1 MRMMKEKYDLAG
13 KVIGFAMRVHRE
25 LGAGFNEQ
33 VYKNSLIIE
42 LADAGFQFDVE
53 KKIKVY
59 YREKIVGDFSA
70 EIIVYEDDELILE
83 LKAVQN
89 LVSSHEVQLVNYLT
103 ATRINTGL
111 LLNFGADSLQFKRK
125 FRQQSQACDPEP
137 TTLQSSY
144 SYSG

>member
-1 MRMMKEKYDLAG
+1 MKEKYDLAG

-33 VYKNSLIIE
+33 VYK
-42 LADAGFQFDVE
+42 
-53 KKIKVY
+53 
-59 YREKIVGDFSA
+59 
-70 EIIVYEDDELILE
+70 LILE

-89 LVSSHEVQLVNYLT
+89 LVSGHEVQLVNYLT

-125 FRQQSQACDPEP
+125 FRQQAQACDPEP
-137 TTLQSSY
+137 PTLQS
-144 SYSG
+144 

>member
-1 MRMMKEKYDLAG
+1 MRIMKEKYDLAG

-25 LGAGFNEQ
+25 LGAGFSEQ
-33 VYKNSLIIE
+33 VYKNSLVIE

-59 YREKIVGDFSA
+59 
-70 EIIVYEDDELILE
+70 EDEELILE
-83 LKAVQN
+83 LKAIQN

-103 ATRINTGL
+103 ATRIDTGL

-125 FRQQSQACDPEP
+125 FRQQAQAFDPEP
-137 TTLQSSY
+137 PTLRS
-144 SYSG
+144 

>member
-25 LGAGFNEQ
+25 LGAGFSEQ
-33 VYKNSLIIE
+33 VYKNSLVIE

-53 KKIKVY
+53 KKV
-59 YREKIVGDFSA
+59 
-70 EIIVYEDDELILE
+70 IVYEDEELILE

-103 ATRINTGL
+103 ATRIDTGL

-125 FRQQSQACDPEP
+125 FRQQAQAFDPEP
-137 TTLQSSY
+137 PTLQS
-144 SYSG
+144 

>member
-1 MRMMKEKYDLAG
+1 MRLMKEKYDVAG

-25 LGAGFNEQ
+25 LRAGFSEQ
-33 VYKNSLIIE
+33 VYKNSLVIE
-42 LADAGFQFDVE
+42 LADAGIQFDAE

-59 YREKIVGDFSA
+59 YRGKIVGDFSA
-70 EIIVYEDDELILE
+70 DIIVYEDEELILE

-111 LLNFGADSLQFKRK
+111 LLNFAADSLQFKRK
-125 FRQQSQACDPEP
+125 FRQQAQAFDPEP
-137 TTLQSSY
+137 PTLQS
-144 SYSG
+144 

>member
-1 MRMMKEKYDLAG
+1 
-13 KVIGFAMRVHRE
+13 
-25 LGAGFNEQ
+25 
-33 VYKNSLIIE
+33 
-42 LADAGFQFDVE
+42 VE

-59 YREKIVGDFSA
+59 YRGKIVGDFSA
-70 EIIVYEDDELILE
+70 DIIVHGDELVILE

-125 FRQQSQACDPEP
+125 FRQQQAEIGNAEP
-137 TTLQSSY
+137 PPPLQS
-144 SYSG
+144 